1 MTCLNRVKDALLTV
15 SKNVGHYQALKAAI
29 PYIVWAEDGQSDA
42 VWANDRMLGQTI
54 QGTID
59 LYTRA
64 ENDPLFQ
71 AVQKA
76 LNAAEISFRLN
87 SVQYEDDTGYIHF
100 EWVFEVDNGDDQ
112 F

>member
-1 MTCLNRVKDALLTV
+1 MTCLDCVKNALLTV
-15 SKNVGHYQALKAAI
+15 SKNVGHYQALKATA
-29 PYIVWAEDGQSDA
+29 PYIVWAEDGQSDT
-42 VWANDRMLGQTI
+42 VWANNRMLGQVI

-59 LYTRA
+59 LYTKK

-87 SVQYEDDTGYIHF
+87 SVQHEDDTGYIHF
-100 EWVFEVDNGDDQ
+100 EWVFEVDNGNDQ
-112 F
+112 L